1 MRKNLLCT
9 FALLSSIF
17 FSGTSRAQSAP
28 TVSYTNPVNGPVGTS
43 IKIVGNNFG
52 STQSSSTIAFNGT
65 TATPTSWS
73 NTQIVAPVP
82 TGATTG
88 PIVVTVGGVAS
99 NHVNFT
105 VGTPPTISYTN
116 PVNGP
121 AGTSVTIVGTYFG
134 ATLGTSTLAFN
145 GTSATPTSW
154 SSTQIV
160 APVPSGA
167 TTGPIIVTVGGVASN
182 HVNFTVGSPPTISY
196 TNPIDGPVG
205 TTVTVVGN
213 YFGSTQGSS
222 TITFNGTPTTP
233 TSWSNTQIIAA
244 VPTGAVTGPVVVS
257 VRAIASNHVNF
268 IVGTPPTISYTN
280 PIDGPAG
287 TSITIVGNYFGSAV
301 GNVTFNGTGATPAN
315 WNNTQIVV
323 PVPNGA
329 STGPLV
335 VTAGGMASNHVNF
348 IVGTPPTISYTNPV
362 RAAVG
367 SSITIVGNYFGST
380 VGNVTFNGTAA
391 APSSW
396 SNTQIVLPIPNGAS
410 TGPLVVTA
418 GGMAS
423 NSVNFTVVPNITSL
437 SPPSGPFGT
446 TLTITGTTF
455 GLTQGSST
463 VTFNGTQATPASWT
477 DTQIAVPVP
486 NGASSGPVVVT
497 TAGIASNA
505 VNFSLLNST
514 PSIVSISPSTGGIGA
529 TVTLVGS
536 YFGSTQNGSTVA
548 FNGIA
553 ARVTNWSDGNL
564 TARVPSGLNPG
575 AATVNVSVNQLASN
589 GVQFTVTKPLFVT
602 PNRATLLVGNT
613 RAIQLLDENGA
624 LISNPTWSF
633 DNSSIAEIIPPQNP
647 GDPVLLQADA
657 VGTTTLTASYG
668 DRTGVATISV
678 LAAGTSFPIGT
689 IQWSLPSLGSFGIS
703 KSVQSLRVDD
713 NTPDLY
719 VEDDGARGGN
729 GSIRALT
736 ADGQQKWIWPSA
748 PSDQFPLLIA
758 ADDQGGAFSLVFQNT
773 PGPFNTYC
781 YYGRVDQNG
790 NETWQYQAS
799 NCQDDYAIHPDGTI
813 FLVEPDF
820 QATNATVVVALD
832 PTTGQIK
839 FTVPTPGNSSL
850 GSMSI
855 SSDGSLFLPVSTNV
869 DLQLMV
875 IQSDGSY
882 STQQLD
888 STRAGALSRPIP
900 DGQGGVL
907 LATSDATSSTGALY
921 HTSASGTLKFN
932 LPFNP
937 VPPGALNSI
946 ISDDT
951 MLLGQD
957 GTAYLVASSSDASA
971 SFADTVEA
979 IDTNSGAV
987 KWTAVT
993 PGAYS
998 NLGLV
1003 TSDGSLAFQY
1013 YPTRDFSQ
1021 HFVIANSTGQ
1031 VSPLFA
1037 NPADGSDAGPVIT
1050 HLSSPLLP
1058 SYWTL
1063 GTWHAF
1069 QNDGSLAAITGPI
1082 VDNADAYS
1090 QSRGNEQGQTAEP
1103 KGVKFEPNPSAPA
1116 VLSAHCTGLDDTKN
1130 QDPRWLMVPLLDNDA
1145 SGSNT
1150 VLLKV
1155 KRGWENVLLK
1165 SADPLT
1171 VTISPDRPTNNT
1183 TVLTLTGS
1191 KVGVVDITAI
1201 DSNNPS
1207 SVKAT
1212 LRVSVKPK
1220 TSWIVSLFGVTEK
1233 NSGVA
1238 PTNIPDAGD
1247 LSQYLN
1253 SAYGKQANI
1262 FFSVNPAP
1270 TSNLQIPYDLD
1281 NNRRLN
1287 YAGRSTQG
1295 PEADAIINYML
1306 AIPKIPAVNEK
1317 WVFYVHEINPTT
1329 TQGFAGP
1336 GAGFL
1341 EDQATNG
1348 QVQKTAHELGHTLG
1362 IGFNSNDK
1370 LDLMYEFADGSQ
1382 PCRIPRSQ
1390 WKLINPTPNDNAST
1404 P

>member
-17 FSGTSRAQSAP
+17 FSSTSRAQSAP

-134 ATLGTSTLAFN
+134 STLGNSTLAFN
-145 GTSATPTSW
+145 STSATPTSW

-182 HVNFTVGSPPTISY
+182 HVNFTVGTPPTISY

-244 VPTGAVTGPVVVS
+244 VPTGAVTGAVVVS
-257 VRAIASNHVNF
+257 VGAMASNHVNF

-287 TSITIVGNYFGSAV
+287 ASITIVGNYFGSAL
-301 GNVTFNGTGATPAN
+301 GNVTFNGTAATPAS
-315 WNNTQIVV
+315 WSNTQIVV

-335 VTAGGMASNHVNF
+335 VTAGGMASNQVNF

-367 SSITIVGNYFGST
+367 SSIAIVGNYFGST
-380 VGNVTFNGTAA
+380 QGSSTITFNGTAA
-391 APSSW
+391 TPSSW
-396 SNTQIVLPIPNGAS
+396 GNTQITVPIPAGSS
-410 TGPLVVTA
+410 TGPLVIAV
-418 GGMAS
+418 GGMNS
-423 NSVNFTVVPNITSL
+423 NSVNFTVVPNIISL
-437 SPPSGPFGT
+437 SPSSGPSGT
-446 TLTITGTTF
+446 TVTIAGTTF
-455 GLTQGSST
+455 GLAQGSST
-463 VTFNGTQATPASWT
+463 VTFNGTQATPASWSDSQVT
-477 DTQIAVPVP
+477 VPVP
-486 NGASSGPVVVT
+486 SGASTGPVVVT
-497 TAGIASNA
+497 AAANASNA

-514 PSIVSISPSTGGIGA
+514 PSIASISPSTGGIGA
-529 TVTLVGS
+529 TVVLVGS
-536 YFGSTQNGSTVA
+536 YFGSTQNGSNVT

-553 ARVTNWSDGNL
+553 ARVTNWSDANI
-564 TARVPSGLNPG
+564 TASVPGGLNPG
-575 AATVNVSVNQLASN
+575 VATINVAVNQLTSN
-589 GVQFTVTKPLFVT
+589 GVQFTVTKPLFVA
-602 PNRATLLVGNT
+602 PNQATLLVGNT

-633 DNSSIAEIIPPQNP
+633 DNSSIAEIIPPANP

-689 IQWSLPSLGSFGIS
+689 VQWSLPSLGSSGIS
-703 KSVQSLRVDD
+703 KSVQSLRVDV
-713 NTPDLY
+713 NTPGLY

-758 ADDQGGAFSLVFQNT
+758 ADNQGGAFYLVSQNT
-773 PGPFNTYC
+773 PGPFDTYC

-799 NCQDDYAIHPDGTI
+799 NCQDDYTIHPDGTI

-820 QATNATVVVALD
+820 QATPTTAVVALD

-839 FTVPTPGNSSL
+839 FSIPMPSNSYPGLMSS
-850 GSMSI
+850 
-855 SSDGSLFLPVSTNV
+855 SSDGSVYLPFRTNV
-869 DLQLMV
+869 DLQLM
-875 IQSDGSY
+875 IMHSDGSY

-888 STRAGALSRPIP
+888 STPAGALSRAIP

-907 LATSDATSSTGALY
+907 LASADATASTGTLY
-921 HTSASGTLKFN
+921 HTSTSGTSKFS

-937 VPPGALNSI
+937 APPRSNQGDA
-946 ISDDT
+946 ISTADT
-951 MLLGQD
+951 MLLGED
-957 GTAYLVASSSDASA
+957 GTAYMVTSSSYLTIGDGLAA
-971 SFADTVEA
+971 V
-979 IDTNSGAV
+979 DTNTGAV
-987 KWTAVT
+987 KWTASS
-993 PGAYS
+993 PGPYS
-998 NLGLV
+998 NLTAV

-1013 YPTRDFSQ
+1013 RLSADFSQ
-1021 HFVIANSTGQ
+1021 HQALANSTGQ
-1031 VSPLFA
+1031 ISPLFA

-1050 HLSSPLLP
+1050 RLAFPLLP

-1063 GTWHAF
+1063 GIWHAF
-1069 QNDGSLAAITGPI
+1069 QNDGLAAISGPDI
-1082 VDNADAYS
+1082 GASLVAYANEGGDKQAGHQPSGFDFELVWCGNPTCSDLPDTNQDVAFNIRADDMPHNVITLNAS
-1090 QSRGNEQGQTAEP
+1090 QIATIKSNALTALQTAFAP
-1103 KGVKFEPNPSAPA
+1103 YNVK
-1116 VLSAHCTGLDDTKN
+1116 VGMGR
-1130 QDPRWLMVPLLDNDA
+1130 Q
-1145 SGSNT
+1145 GSNT
-1150 VLLKV
+1150 VYVVGDQTLA
-1155 KRGWENVLLK
+1155 GCASTEG
-1165 SADPLT
+1165 
-1171 VTISPDRPTNNT
+1171 NNT
-1183 TVLTLTGS
+1183 AVSRLYYPGNMSQAQYAVNVTNGSPTGTLLQAIGEGIGNNAAHEIAHQLKNRFLNSGKIVGAGLWMDDNSLDTYNSASCDGSNASWVYTG
-1191 KVGVVDITAI
+1191 VGTDA
-1201 DSNNPS
+1201 N
-1207 SVKAT
+1207 
-1212 LRVSVKPK
+1212 K
-1220 TSWIVSLFGVTEK
+1220 TPIHWEQGNADVSL
-1233 NSGVA
+1233 
-1238 PTNIPDAGD
+1238 TNILG
-1247 LSQYLN
+1247 N
-1253 SAYGKQANI
+1253 KQ
-1262 FFSVNPAP
+1262 
-1270 TSNLQIPYDLD
+1270 
-1281 NNRRLN
+1281 
-1287 YAGRSTQG
+1287 
-1295 PEADAIINYML
+1295 
-1306 AIPKIPAVNEK
+1306 
-1317 WVFYVHEINPTT
+1317 H
-1329 TQGFAGP
+1329 
-1336 GAGFL
+1336 
-1341 EDQATNG
+1341 
-1348 QVQKTAHELGHTLG
+1348 
-1362 IGFNSNDK
+1362 
-1370 LDLMYEFADGSQ
+1370 
-1382 PCRIPRSQ
+1382 
-1390 WKLINPTPNDNAST
+1390 
-1404 P
+1404 